1 MKQTE
6 ISQWLL
12 SYKEIKLK
20 NIKKKGSLHPKNLH
34 KGRYDFTL
42 LIKNLPELKTYIKKN
57 PRNEDTI
64 DFSDNKAVILL
75 NKALLKTYY
84 NIEYWDI
91 PKGFLCPPIPGRADY
106 IHYVADLIGSNK
118 KNIRVLDIG
127 TGANC
132 IYPIIG
138 SQEYAWNFVGSD
150 IDPISIE
157 NSKKIVKA
165 NKALKGKI
173 FLKLQKNKNNIFK
186 GIIQKGEKFDLT
198 MCNPPFHASLAEAL
212 NANKRK
218 RNNLNKGKNS
228 VKKGLNFGGQKAEL
242 WCLGGEKLFLRKMVE
257 ESIIFSKEVTWFTS
271 LVSNKD
277 NLKPTIK
284 ILEKLGAK
292 EVKVLEMSQGQK
304 ISRILAWSFYPQ
316 DKKKG

>member
-1 MKQTE
+1 MKD
-6 ISQWLL
+6 
-12 SYKEIKLK
+12 
-20 NIKKKGSLHPKNLH
+20 IKKKGELHPKNLH
-34 KGRYDFTL
+34 KGRYDFDL
-42 LIKNLPELKTYIKKN
+42 LTKNLPELKACIKKS

-106 IHYVADLIGSNK
+106 IHYIAELIGGSK
-118 KNIRVLDIG
+118 KNISVLDIG

-138 SQEYAWNFVGSD
+138 SQEYDWNFIGSD
-150 IDPISIE
+150 IDPKSIE
-157 NSKKIVKA
+157 NAKKIVE
-165 NKALKGKI
+165 NNRALNGKI
-173 FLKLQKNKNNIFK
+173 TLKLQKNRNNIFE
-186 GIIQKGEKFDLT
+186 GIIKKGEKFDIS
-198 MCNPPFHASLAEAL
+198 MCNPPFHASLDDAL

-218 RNNLNKGKNS
+218 TNNLNKGKAP
-228 VKKGLNFGGQKAEL
+228 VKESLNFGGQKAEL
-242 WCLGGEKLFLRKMVE
+242 WCPGGERLFLKKMAE
-257 ESIIFSKEVTWFTS
+257 ESSKFAKEVTWFTS

-284 ILEKLGAK
+284 ILEKLGTK
-292 EVKVLEMSQGQK
+292 QIKILEMSQGQK
-304 ISRILAWSFYPQ
+304 ISRILAWTFV
-316 DKKKG
+316 